1 MSREIVLESLQIA
14 LAEASNYITDKL
26 VLESLVK
33 NGSVSLEEANF
44 FDSLVKEVLTEAA
57 EDFVP
62 DALPQP
68 SEPILLTDEA
78 GNQYMYQPETG
89 ELVPVAAGGEDEV
102 PADEAS
108 ADEAPADEAVAESTE
123 VQEEAGQEL
132 TESTQ
137 EIPTDADVET
147 DILTENQAIV
157 SNIIKSLSV

>member
-1 MSREIVLESLQIA
+1 MSREIVLGSLQTA

-33 NGSVSLEEANF
+33 NGNVSLEEANF

-89 ELVPVAAGGEDEV
+89 ELVPVAAGGE
-102 PADEAS
+102 
-108 ADEAPADEAVAESTE
+108 EAPADEAVAESTE

-137 EIPTDADVET
+137 EIPTDVEAEAESN
-147 DILTENQAIV
+147 ILTENQAIV